1 MAINFLFDVSVNSGI
16 DLQNT
21 SITSLATPVNNADA
35 ATKAYVD
42 ALVTASDLDFSGT
55 SGTGSVDLDSQVFAI
70 TGGTFISTTASGQ
83 SLSIDLNATGSPSAT
98 TFLRGD
104 NTWSTPPDN
113 NTTYTLAAI
122 SGTPNLIR
130 LTGTNPSSTD
140 DIGLV
145 ATGNIA
151 IAFNSATSLGFDLAS
166 SISVANTITAG
177 TGLTVTTGGIDITGT
192 GTFNTGVSVTGNSS
206 INGELDMSSNK
217 IVNVTD
223 PTNAQDAATKN
234 YVDITSTSGAVNF
247 QGGYD
252 AATNTPDLDSSP
264 SSAIKK
270 GWMYTVTADGTF
282 FTEQV
287 RTGDSLIAQIDS
299 PTTLANWTTV
309 QNNIDLADASTIGIG
324 NVAGTTNDI
333 NVIYSA
339 GTATVS
345 QAPITISQTTS
356 NISPGFG
363 SGFTAIDSV
372 GANSTGH
379 VTSLNL
385 KTINLPTPTFTSVG
399 ITETG
404 NALTITN
411 SPITTSGN
419 INIAGAGT
427 ASQVILGNLNLG
439 TYTTGTVESVGTS
452 NSTFISGSG
461 GPITSSGSLT
471 YSLSATGTPS
481 ASTYLRGDNTWASLP
496 ADNNNYVT
504 SASFDTSTGVLTLS
518 RQGLT
523 AVTVDLDGRY
533 LTGNQNITLTGDVT
547 GTGTTSIATTIS
559 SNVVGAGELNVSSNG
574 TSGQVLTSDGL
585 GAFTW
590 STPFTGDITGVTAGN
605 GLTGGGTAG
614 NVTLTVGQGTGI
626 VVNAANVAL
635 ATAGAGAG
643 TYGSTSN
650 STKIDTITLD
660 AYGRVTAVATGA
672 TGSGNVTGSGTASVS
687 GGQIPYWNSTT
698 NITGTSQLNY
708 STVSGGTIG
717 VVGIGNSSTSFG
729 DSRLVVGSGSGG
741 SLVTLYGGNNSVNT
755 IAFANGTSGNAQY
768 RGQVRYNLQNN
779 NLEFLTNGETFSRVY
794 VDSASDINLIERT
807 LNFRNSFPYA
817 VGAYVDIPSNNQL
830 SIGTNGSER
839 VRVDS
844 AGNVGIGTTNPG
856 GLLHVSSG
864 TSGDAVVVIESDTDN
879 SNEND
884 NPHVELRQDGGGIKA
899 KLGIEGNAGSTY
911 SNSVSNATYLGTV
924 FEQPLQFITGNTG
937 GVQTAKMTIQPNTGN
952 VGIGTTSPS
961 QKLDVNGTTKSLHLL
976 NGTSNSLRSC
986 SYAPQDIFM
995 SGAFNEVGGVYNAAI
1010 GYSNI
1015 IACTSEPWLNFGGNF
1030 IAGRINVITGTYSH
1044 ANAVFGQNNTLAN
1057 QSLQES
1063 EAGSLM
1069 SGDGNTLFG
1078 TNSFSWGYQTFTQ
1091 GDSALTGGYQS
1102 VSFGSGGSMS
1112 VGLGCTASTG
1122 AQQYAFG
1129 KGTTTPTTP
1138 TFAEIDNQFVVGRFN
1153 RYATNIGHLFAV
1165 GNGSND
1171 GSRNTA
1177 LAVIGEGSYTN
1188 GQLSLNDY
1196 NGYSSSTYNSRL
1208 HVSGNATKTSGSS
1221 WISVSDERLKS
1232 NIQVYEKGLS
1242 EILQITPK
1250 TFEFNGKAGTQVGQ
1264 SQVGIIAQE
1273 IKDVL
1278 PESINTF
1285 NKKLEETDETETEL
1299 YDFNQD
1305 PLVYT
1310 LLNAVKELS
1319 AKIDTLE
1326 NKIQTLEAN

>member
-21 SITSLATPVNNADA
+21 SITSLATPVNSTDA

-55 SGTGSVDLDSQVFAI
+55 NGTGAVDLDSQVFAV

-83 SLSIDLNATGSPSAT
+83 SLSIDLNATNTPSAT

-113 NTTYTLAAI
+113 NTTYTFAAV

-130 LTGTNPSSTD
+130 LTGTNPSSTN

-145 ATGNIA
+145 ATGNVA
-151 IAFNSATSLGFDLAS
+151 ITFNSATSLGFDLAS

-177 TGLTVTTGGIDITGT
+177 TGLTVTTGGVDITGT
-192 GTFNTGVSVTGNSS
+192 GTFNTGISVTGNSS

-217 IVNVTD
+217 IINITD

-252 AATNTPDLDSSP
+252 AATNTPDLDSNP

-287 RTGDSLIAQIDS
+287 RTGDSLIAQIDA

-309 QNNIDLADASTIGIG
+309 QNNIDLADASTVGIG

-345 QAPITISQTTS
+345 QAPITISQTTT

-363 SGFTAIDSV
+363 SAFTAIDSV

-379 VTSLNL
+379 ITSLNT
-385 KTINLPTPTFTSVG
+385 KVINLPTPTFTSVG

-427 ASQVILGNLNLG
+427 ASQVILGNLTLG

-504 SASFDTSTGVLTLS
+504 SASFDTSTGILTLS

-533 LTGNQNITLTGDVT
+533 LTGNQSITLTGEVT
-547 GTGTTSIATTIS
+547 GSGTTSIATTIS
-559 SNVVGAGELNVSSNG
+559 SNVVGANELNVSSNG

-614 NVTLTVGQGTGI
+614 TVELTVGQGTGI
-626 VVNAANVAL
+626 QVNATNVAL
-635 ATAGAGAG
+635 ATAGPGAG

-650 STKIDTITLD
+650 SVKIDTITLD
-660 AYGRVTAVATGA
+660 AYGRITSVATGD
-672 TGSGNVTGSGTASVS
+672 TGSGTITGSGTASVT
-687 GGQIPYWNSTT
+687 GGQIAYWDATSS
-698 NITGTSQLNY
+698 ITGTTELNY
-708 STVSGGTIG
+708 STNSGGSVG
-717 VVGIGNSSTSFG
+717 RVGIGNSNATAFSN
-729 DSRLVVGSGSGG
+729 SRLVVGSGSGG
-741 SLVTLYGGNNSVNT
+741 ANMTLYGGANSTNG

-768 RGQVRYNLQNN
+768 RGQVRYNLQND
-779 NLEFLTNGETFSRVY
+779 NLEFLTSGETFSRVY
-794 VDSASDINLIERT
+794 VDSAFDLNLVERS
-807 LNFRNSFPYA
+807 LNFRNSWPYD
-817 VGAYVDIPSNNQL
+817 VGAYIDIPSNNEL

-839 VRVDS
+839 MRIDSSGNLSLYSGKTLNILNSVNS
-844 AGNVGIGTTNPG
+844 AG
-856 GLLHVSSG
+856 
-864 TSGDAVVVIESDTDN
+864 
-879 SNEND
+879 
-884 NPHVELRQDGGGIKA
+884 
-899 KLGIEGNAGSTY
+899 
-911 SNSVSNATYLGTV
+911 
-924 FEQPLQFITGNTG
+924 
-937 GVQTAKMTIQPNTGN
+937 
-952 VGIGTTSPS
+952 
-961 QKLDVNGTTKSLHLL
+961 
-976 NGTSNSLRSC
+976 
-986 SYAPQDIFM
+986 
-995 SGAFNEVGGVYNAAI
+995 
-1010 GYSNI
+1010 
-1015 IACTSEPWLNFGGNF
+1015 
-1030 IAGRINVITGTYSH
+1030 
-1044 ANAVFGQNNTLAN
+1044 
-1057 QSLQES
+1057 
-1063 EAGSLM
+1063 GSLVCP
-1069 SGDGNTLFG
+1069 GVVLF
-1078 TNSFSWGYQTFTQ
+1078 
-1091 GDSALTGGYQS
+1091 
-1102 VSFGSGGSMS
+1102 
-1112 VGLGCTASTG
+1112 
-1122 AQQYAFG
+1122 
-1129 KGTTTPTTP
+1129 
-1138 TFAEIDNQFVVGRFN
+1138 
-1153 RYATNIGHLFAV
+1153 H
-1165 GNGSND
+1165 
-1171 GSRNTA
+1171 
-1177 LAVIGEGSYTN
+1177 
-1188 GQLSLNDY
+1188 
-1196 NGYSSSTYNSRL
+1196 
-1208 HVSGNATKTSGSS
+1208 
-1221 WISVSDERLKS
+1221 
-1232 NIQVYEKGLS
+1232 
-1242 EILQITPK
+1242 
-1250 TFEFNGKAGTQVGQ
+1250 
-1264 SQVGIIAQE
+1264 
-1273 IKDVL
+1273 
-1278 PESINTF
+1278 
-1285 NKKLEETDETETEL
+1285 
-1299 YDFNQD
+1299 
-1305 PLVYT
+1305 
-1310 LLNAVKELS
+1310 
-1319 AKIDTLE
+1319 
-1326 NKIQTLEAN
+1326 

>member
-21 SITSLATPVNNADA
+21 SITSLATPVNNTDA

-55 SGTGSVDLDSQVFAI
+55 SGTGAVDLDSQVFAI

-98 TFLRGD
+98 TFLSGN

-113 NTTYTLAAI
+113 NTTYTFAAV

-130 LTGTNPSSTD
+130 LTGTNPSSTN

-145 ATGNIA
+145 ATGNVA
-151 IAFNSATSLGFDLAS
+151 ITFNSATSLGFDLAS

-192 GTFNTGVSVTGNSS
+192 GTFNTGISVTGDSS

-217 IVNVTD
+217 IINVTD

-309 QNNIDLADASTIGIG
+309 QNNIDLADANTVGIG

-333 NVIYSA
+333 GVSYSG

-404 NALTITN
+404 SALTITN
-411 SPITTSGN
+411 SPITTSGD

-427 ASQVILGNLNLG
+427 ASQVILGNLSLG

-452 NSTFISGSG
+452 NSTFINGSG

-523 AVTVDLDGRY
+523 AVTVDLDNRY
-533 LTGNQNITLTGDVT
+533 LTGNQTITLTGDVT
-547 GTGTTSIATTIS
+547 GSGTTSIITTIS
-559 SNVVGAGELNVSSNG
+559 SNVVGSNELNVSSNG

-643 TYGSTSN
+643 TYGSTSD
-650 STKIDTITLD
+650 SAKIDTITLD
-660 AYGRVTAVATGA
+660 AYGRVTAVSTGS

-687 GGQIPYWNSTT
+687 GGQIPYWDATT

-717 VVGIGNSSTSFG
+717 VVGIGNSSTAFG
-729 DSRLVVGSGSGG
+729 ASRLVVGSGSGG
-741 SLVTLYGGNNSVNT
+741 SLVTLYGGSNSINT

-768 RGQVRYNLQNN
+768 RGQVRYNLQND
-779 NLEFLTNGETFSRVY
+779 NLEFITSGNTFSRVY
-794 VDSASDINLIERT
+794 VDSASDLNLVERT
-807 LNFRNSFPYA
+807 LNFRNSFPNA
-817 VGAYVDIPSNNQL
+817 VGAYVDLPTNNEL
-830 SIGTNGSER
+830 SIGTNGTER
-839 VRVDS
+839 LRANS
-844 AGNVGIGTTNPG
+844 AGIVTFGADPADPTWYLDLVNKKAGFRTTNPG
-856 GLLHVSSG
+856 S
-864 TSGDAVVVIESDTDN
+864 A
-879 SNEND
+879 
-884 NPHVELRQDGGGIKA
+884 
-899 KLGIEGNAGSTY
+899 
-911 SNSVSNATYLGTV
+911 
-924 FEQPLQFITGNTG
+924 F
-937 GVQTAKMTIQPNTGN
+937 
-952 VGIGTTSPS
+952 
-961 QKLDVNGTTKSLHLL
+961 DVNGTFRARNELNVGATSEQNFFVEGGPGPRYVKMGAYTPSNKDTWLTGSSNANLVRGTAGFGTGGKMLMATYRYTTKIEA
-976 NGTSNSLRSC
+976 GGWPTSS
-986 SYAPQDIFM
+986 
-995 SGAFNEVGGVYNAAI
+995 
-1010 GYSNI
+1010 GYSN
-1015 IACTSEPWLNFGGNF
+1015 GV
-1030 IAGRINVITGTYSH
+1030 NVTPTPSNGEVMIVKGIFVH
-1044 ANAVFGQNNTLAN
+1044 K
-1057 QSLQES
+1057 
-1063 EAGSLM
+1063 AGSTIG
-1069 SGDGNTLFG
+1069 SGWSSNIYPVLFIQQRPDGNYASIGSVSRPVIVNGSGVWFYNAFG
-1078 TNSFSWGYQTFTQ
+1078 YAGNSSFEQ
-1091 GDSALTGGYQS
+1091 GGVGKPVALALDSAPITNEPTWYITVEYTIINLS
-1102 VSFGSGGSMS
+1102 VYRQN
-1112 VGLGCTASTG
+1112 V
-1122 AQQYAFG
+1122 
-1129 KGTTTPTTP
+1129 
-1138 TFAEIDNQFVVGRFN
+1138 D
-1153 RYATNIGHLFAV
+1153 
-1165 GNGSND
+1165 
-1171 GSRNTA
+1171 
-1177 LAVIGEGSYTN
+1177 
-1188 GQLSLNDY
+1188 
-1196 NGYSSSTYNSRL
+1196 
-1208 HVSGNATKTSGSS
+1208 
-1221 WISVSDERLKS
+1221 
-1232 NIQVYEKGLS
+1232 
-1242 EILQITPK
+1242 
-1250 TFEFNGKAGTQVGQ
+1250 
-1264 SQVGIIAQE
+1264 
-1273 IKDVL
+1273 
-1278 PESINTF
+1278 
-1285 NKKLEETDETETEL
+1285 
-1299 YDFNQD
+1299 
-1305 PLVYT
+1305 
-1310 LLNAVKELS
+1310 
-1319 AKIDTLE
+1319 
-1326 NKIQTLEAN
+1326 QTLT